1 MKIDYLSIKSS
12 LTMAGFQVS
21 YFFYLFEKAPIVSP
35 SFEEEAYFFSRK
47 PKICMF
53 WIWNMWHYLQ
63 IQLLLKF
70 KGKNF
75 NLTLFTRKILTS
87 GYHLQIFH

>member
-35 SFEEEAYFFSRK
+35 SFEEEAYFF
-47 PKICMF
+47 
-53 WIWNMWHYLQ
+53 
-63 IQLLLKF
+63 F
-70 KGKNF
+70 KKTQ
-75 NLTLFTRKILTS
+75 NLYVLDMKYVTLFANSVITEV
-87 GYHLQIFH
+87 